1 MGDFIISRI
10 NSISLK
16 IVPIIIILFCSF
28 SIYSSMN
35 GKYLYD
41 NLYEIEKDDFFNKLS
56 KNIIHYNMIASIIIL
71 IVTLIYLISV
81 W

>member
-28 SIYSSMN
+28 SIYSSIN
-35 GKYLYD
+35 GKFLYD
-41 NLYEIEKDDFFNKLS
+41 DLMDYTSPTWYRSFS
-56 KNIIHYNMIASIIIL
+56 KNILHYNMISSIIIL
-71 IVTLIYLISV
+71 IVTFIYLISV

>member
-1 MGDFIISRI
+1 MGDFIISKI

-28 SIYSSMN
+28 SIYSSIN
-35 GKYLYD
+35 GKFLYD
-41 NLYEIEKDDFFNKLS
+41 DLMDYTSPTWYRNFS
-56 KNIIHYNMIASIIIL
+56 KNILYYNMISSIIIL
-71 IVTLIYLISV
+71 IVTFIYLISV